1 MSRNCDGSGYGTR
14 NAVNSSGVASAM
26 ARVLVT
32 VILAALVAGCGAV
45 AEEASRG
52 SAESGVTVQPGAA
65 RTTVYFLADDG
76 AAPIGV
82 RRTIEART
90 PYAQRALEAL
100 LAGPTPEETAS
111 GITTAIPEG
120 TQLLAMTYERH
131 GADQTVSFSGLP
143 QEGVDV
149 LTQVRIITQLVRTLI
164 GVSGTERVW
173 VLNEGRPWGLTLRSG
188 RIDNGPFDYGDF
200 MGWNVGRGCP
210 GTETVTCDRFVAL
223 P

>member
-1 MSRNCDGSGYGTR
+1 
-14 NAVNSSGVASAM
+14 M

-32 VILAALVAGCGAV
+32 VIVGALVAGCGAG
-45 AEEASRG
+45 AEEAFRE
-52 SAESGVTVQPGAA
+52 SAESESTVQPGAT
-65 RTTVYFLADDG
+65 RTTIYFLTDGG

-82 RRTIEART
+82 RRTIEARS

-100 LAGPTPEETAS
+100 LAGPTPEETES
-111 GITTAIPEG
+111 GVTTAIPEG
-120 TQLLAMTYERH
+120 TRLLAMTYERH
-131 GADQTVSFSGLP
+131 GADQTVNFSGLP
-143 QEGVDV
+143 GEGVDV
-149 LTQVRIITQLVRTLI
+149 LRQARIITQIARTLI

-173 VLNEGRPWGLTLRSG
+173 LLNEGRAWGLTLRSG

>member
-1 MSRNCDGSGYGTR
+1 
-14 NAVNSSGVASAM
+14 M
-26 ARVLVT
+26 ARVLVS
-32 VILAALVAGCGAV
+32 VLLAALAAGCGAG
-45 AEEASRG
+45 AEEALRG
-52 SAESGVTVQPGAA
+52 SAESASTLQPGTT
-65 RTTVYFLADDG
+65 RTTIYFLIDDG

-82 RRTIEART
+82 RRTIEAGS
-90 PYAQRALEAL
+90 PYAQRALEEL
-100 LAGPTPEETAS
+100 LAGPTPAEAES

-120 TQLLAMTYERH
+120 TQLRAMTYERH

-149 LTQVRIITQLVRTLI
+149 LTQVRIITQVARTLI